1 MCSSV
6 FVDPICNMM
15 VLQGPCKKYEMNY
28 AYDDNT
34 GQCRLFL
41 YGGCLGNQ
49 NRFPTFKRLPK
60 KMWALKPGNLASTTC
75 YSFLEKTLQIT
86 NYTVQSH

>member
-1 MCSSV
+1 MLLTSGIETV
-6 FVDPICNMM
+6 NQTRHPICNMM

-41 YGGCLGNQ
+41 YGGCLGSK
-49 NRFPTFKRLPK
+49 NRFPTLKDCQK
-60 KMWALKPGNLASTTC
+60 KCGL
-75 YSFLEKTLQIT
+75 
-86 NYTVQSH
+86 